1 MDINETL
8 KERGSRYGDFKTHA
22 DITQALKRVMRCEET
37 MTCNDNWD
45 RLSPDKKEAL
55 EMIAHKIARIIN
67 GDPSYAESWRDIAG
81 YAQLVVKELHRT
93 NGATD
98 ARVVMQVVVDGKLT
112 DMHLYSTKLDEDHD

>member
-22 DITQALKRVMRCEET
+22 DITQALKRVMRGED
-37 MTCNDNWD
+37 MTCETNWNTLSND
-45 RLSPDKKEAL
+45 KQEAL